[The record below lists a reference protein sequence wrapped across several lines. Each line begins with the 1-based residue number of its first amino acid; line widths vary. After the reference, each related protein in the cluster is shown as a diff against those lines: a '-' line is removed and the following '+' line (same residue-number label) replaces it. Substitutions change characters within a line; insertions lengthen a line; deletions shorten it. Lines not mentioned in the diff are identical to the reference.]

1 MGRDPRSE
9 ELENL
14 RLALGTFALQLDAFE
29 VRIKNL
35 LPLKTKVKAIDRAP
49 PDVLANKIV
58 SAMKER
64 RSNNLF

>member
-29 VRIKNL
+29 AQIKGL
-35 LPLKTKVKAIDRAP
+35 LPLKTTVKAIDRAP
-49 PDVLANKIV
+49 PDVFANKIV

-64 RSNNLF
+64 RSNSLF